1 MVGRVTRVSFVV
13 ALVTFGPT
21 ALASFAQQSQ
31 PDPAVKVVQVKGL
44 PGIKENTKGKL
55 TVEGGT
61 LHFVHETTKSDLA
74 TVSMEDVV
82 TGADSQ
88 RVIHGTLGTLTML
101 APYGSGRFLSLFRT
115 KLDTLTIEYRDADG
129 GLHGAIFAMPV
140 GKAEMI
146 KKDLIA
152 QGAHTTIAP
161 ETATVAPG
169 KESVAKGE
177 KQ

>member
-1 MVGRVTRVSFVV
+1 MVGSVTRASFVMV
-13 ALVTFGPT
+13 WVTIGPMV
-21 ALASFAQQSQ
+21 LASFAQQQ
-31 PDPAVKVVQVKGL
+31 PGSAVKVVQIKGL
-44 PGIKENTKGKL
+44 LGIKDNTKGKL
-55 TVEGGT
+55 TVEGGS

-74 TVSMEDVV
+74 VASMEDVV

-88 RVIHGTLGTLTML
+88 RVVHGTLGTLTML

-140 GKAEMI
+140 GKADII

-161 ETATVAPG
+161 ETASVTTG
-169 KESVAKGE
+169 KESAGKGQ

>member
-1 MVGRVTRVSFVV
+1 MVGSVTRASFVMV
-13 ALVTFGPT
+13 WVTIGPMV
-21 ALASFAQQSQ
+21 LASFAQQQ
-31 PDPAVKVVQVKGL
+31 PGSAVKVVQIKGL
-44 PGIKENTKGKL
+44 LGIKDNTKGKL
-55 TVEGGT
+55 TVEGRS
-61 LHFVHETTKSDLA
+61 LHFVHETAKSDLA
-74 TVSMEDVV
+74 VASMEDVV

-88 RVIHGTLGTLTML
+88 RVVHGTLGTLTML

-140 GKAEMI
+140 GKADII

-161 ETATVAPG
+161 ETASVTTG
-169 KESVAKGE
+169 KESAGKGQ